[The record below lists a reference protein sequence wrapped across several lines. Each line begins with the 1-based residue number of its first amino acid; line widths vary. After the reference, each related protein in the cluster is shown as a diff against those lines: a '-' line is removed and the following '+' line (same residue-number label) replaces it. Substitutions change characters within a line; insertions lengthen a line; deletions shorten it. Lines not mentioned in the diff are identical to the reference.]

1 MHPGKVDFM
10 KKECFLNTLGH
21 TKHIQVETVLEAKKK
36 KKFKKNLCRQKNV
49 KSMLQLM
56 LNINL
61 LTIFG

>member
-36 KKFKKNLCRQKNV
+36 KKSSKKTSVGKR
-49 KSMLQLM
+49 M
-56 LNINL
+56 
-61 LTIFG
+61 